1 MKMRDAKAED
11 TSRLDALLSKL
22 ICDESQYDGNLNQE
36 CEVKDN
42 YCGRIGLDGHK
53 LLLIEDNE
61 EVVGY
66 LYGFIYHIPGIY
78 KAPIAIIDALFVEEA
93 HRRKGYASMLISEF
107 KKFAGENG
115 VCRIELKVMSDN
127 MPALSLYEKLSFS
140 ETKKYMKME
149 L

>member
-1 MKMRDAKAED
+1 MKIRDAKAED
-11 TSRLDALLSKL
+11 TPRLDALLSKL
-22 ICDESQYDGNLNQE
+22 IRDEAHYDGNINRR

-61 EVVGY
+61 EAVGY

-78 KAPIAIIDALFVEEA
+78 KAPIAIIDALFIEES
-93 HRRKGYASMLISEF
+93 HRRKGYASALISEF
-107 KKFAGENG
+107 RKFAGENG
-115 VCRIELKVMSDN
+115 VRQIELKVISAN
-127 MPALSLYEKLSFS
+127 KPALSLYEKLSFS

>member
-36 CEVKDN
+36 REVKDN

-78 KAPIAIIDALFVEEA
+78 KAPIAIIDALFIEES
-93 HRRKGYASMLISEF
+93 HRRKGYASALISEF
-107 KKFAGENG
+107 RKFAGENG
-115 VCRIELKVMSDN
+115 VRQIELKVISDN
-127 MPALSLYEKLSFS
+127 KPALSLYEKLSFS